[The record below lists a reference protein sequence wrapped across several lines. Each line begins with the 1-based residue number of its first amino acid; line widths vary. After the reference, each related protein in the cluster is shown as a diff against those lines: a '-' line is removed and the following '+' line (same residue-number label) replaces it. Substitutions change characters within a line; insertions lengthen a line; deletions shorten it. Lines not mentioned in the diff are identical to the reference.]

1 MESKKGFNVTLYLL
15 IIPVLLW
22 LVFLIII
29 PHIDL
34 FISSFKV
41 ENSEGNMVFSL
52 NNYITFFKD
61 EIYWLTFVTTAA
73 YAIGVTILAFVITF
87 PIAFYLTKVI
97 DKKHAS
103 ILILLLLIPLWVGEL
118 VTIYGWM
125 VLLGDH
131 GIINHF
137 LMALGVI
144 DKPINLLYTNFSMIV
159 GLLYMSM
166 LFMIVPVMS
175 TLESL
180 DDSLIEAASDLGAT
194 KFTIFRTIIIPYA
207 MPGIVSGAIIVFML
221 VIGDY
226 LAPNILGGKSSL
238 WFTEQIYS
246 KFLTT
251 FNWNEGAAFGFLLLM
266 LSSGIIWIALKL
278 SGQKLEKVGGS

>member
-1 MESKKGFNVTLYLL
+1 MEKAKNFNVTFYLL

-22 LVFLIII
+22 LVTLIVL
-29 PHIDL
+29 PHMDL
-34 FISSFKV
+34 LISSFKM
-41 ENSEGNMVFSL
+41 ENDDGELVFSL
-52 NNYITFFKD
+52 GNYIAFFSE
-61 EIYWLTFVTTAA
+61 EIYWLTFVRTAA

-87 PIAFYLTKVI
+87 PIAFYLTKVTS
-97 DKKHAS
+97 KKNAS
-103 ILILLLLIPLWVGEL
+103 FLILLLLIPLWVGEL
-118 VTIYGWM
+118 VTVYGWM

-137 LMALGVI
+137 LMTIGII
-144 DKPINLLYTNFSMIV
+144 DEPINMLYTDFSMII

-166 LFMIVPVMS
+166 LFMVVPVMS

-180 DDSLIEAASDLGAT
+180 DDSLIEAASDLGAS
-194 KFTIFRTIIIPYA
+194 KWAIFTRIIIPYS

-226 LAPNILGGKSSL
+226 LAPNILGGKSTL
-238 WFTEQIYS
+238 WFTEQIYNN
-246 KFLTT
+246 FLST

-266 LSSGIIWIALKL
+266 LSSGIIWLALKL
-278 SGQKLEKVGGS
+278 SGQKLEKVGS

>member
-1 MESKKGFNVTLYLL
+1 MNIEKKGFNVTFYLL

-22 LVFLIII
+22 LVTLIII
-29 PHIDL
+29 PHIEL
-34 FISSFKV
+34 FISSFQI
-41 ENSEGNMVFSL
+41 ENDDGKKIFSL
-52 NNYITFFKD
+52 ANYFAFFKAQ
-61 EIYWLTFVTTAA
+61 IYWLTFIKTAA

-87 PIAFYLTKVI
+87 PIAFYLTKVTS
-97 DKKHAS
+97 KKNAS
-103 ILILLLLIPLWVGEL
+103 FLILLLLIPLWVGEL
-118 VTIYGWM
+118 VTVYGWM

-131 GIINHF
+131 GVINHG
-137 LMALGVI
+137 LMAIGLI
-144 DKPINLLYTNFSMIV
+144 DEPINMLYTNFSMII

-166 LFMIVPVMS
+166 LFMVVPVMS

-194 KFTIFRTIIIPYA
+194 KFTIFRTIIIPYS

-238 WFTEQIYS
+238 WFTEQIYN
-246 KFLTT
+246 KFLQT

-266 LSSGIIWIALKL
+266 LSSGIIWLALKL
-278 SGQKLEKVGGS
+278 SGQKLDKVGS